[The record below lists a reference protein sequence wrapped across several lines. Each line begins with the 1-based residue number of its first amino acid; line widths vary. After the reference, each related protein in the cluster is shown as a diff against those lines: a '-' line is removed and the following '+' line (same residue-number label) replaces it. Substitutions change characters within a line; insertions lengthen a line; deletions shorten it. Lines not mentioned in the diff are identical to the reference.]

1 LEYGKHLILYLYW
14 RQLEFDNPSFG
25 YSDEPESFALAFRS
39 MVDACE
45 VHFKKCRQKV
55 AFVWHSWGAPKV
67 VELARFY
74 PGDQYV
80 DWVGISLFQQLYPW
94 ARNTE
99 EGEFSGGTMEQVT
112 EVLEF
117 ATARDKPIMIAESTP
132 FFGMDL
138 AEQDPS
144 ILQQYNLTVHDV
156 DIWDLWFQPT
166 LDLIEQYDI
175 GMWSY
180 INCDWNSQPMWQG
193 IGFGDTRLA
202 SSPRVMEQWMDQ
214 VLDSERF
221 TNHIHC
227 HPHEHSHEHSHDH
240 PHEHDDHDR
249 DHEHTTPSFESLAL
263 TEKDI
268 MIFGRKATYFL
279 PIMYLIAIAIFAL
292 SCYKRCITKRYA
304 GYHTL
309 GESESSF
316 SYDGDQSTLANGGV
330 DTMTAVD

>member
-1 LEYGKHLILYLYW
+1 MYVCVCVCVCVCFHIILEYIIKHLIFAYVVS
-14 RQLEFDNPSFG
+14 QQEFDNPSFG
-25 YSDEPESFALAFRS
+25 YSDEPESFALAFRT

-45 VHFKKCRQKV
+45 DHFQRCRQKV

-67 VELARFY
+67 AELDRFY

-94 ARNTE
+94 AHNTN
-99 EGEFSGGTMEQVT
+99 EGEFSGGTTEQVT

-144 ILQQYNLTVHDV
+144 ILQQYNLTANV

-180 INCDWNSQPMWQG
+180 INCDWNSQPMWRG

-202 SSPRVMEQWMDQ
+202 SSPEVMEQWMDQ

-221 TNHIHC
+221 SSHIHC
-227 HPHEHSHEHSHDH
+227 HLHDHSHEH
-240 PHEHDDHDR
+240 
-249 DHEHTTPSFESLAL
+249 TPSFVSLAL
-263 TEKDI
+263 AKEGTTI
-268 MIFGRKATYFL
+268 YGRESTSFL
-279 PIMYLIAIAIFAL
+279 PIIYVLATAILAL
-292 SCYKRCITKRYA
+292 SCFRRYATNRHA

-309 GESESSF
+309 GESEPSS
-316 SYDGDQSTLANGGV
+316 S
-330 DTMTAVD
+330 

>member
-1 LEYGKHLILYLYW
+1 MVHQASHLACIFS
-14 RQLEFDNPSFG
+14 QEFDNPSFG
-25 YSDEPESFALAFRS
+25 YSDKPETFALAFRA
-39 MVDACE
+39 MVDTCE
-45 VHFKKCRQKV
+45 GQFQKCRQKV

-67 VELARFY
+67 AELDRFY
-74 PGDQYV
+74 PGDHYV
-80 DWVGISLFQQLYPW
+80 DWIGISLFQQLYPW
-94 ARNTE
+94 ARNTNA
-99 EGEFSGGTMEQVT
+99 GEFSGGTMEQVT

-144 ILQQYNLTVHDV
+144 ILQQYNLTNNNV

-180 INCDWNSQPMWQG
+180 INCDWNSQPMWRG

-202 SSPRVMEQWMDQ
+202 SSPRVMKQWMDR

-221 TNHIHC
+221 SNHIHC
-227 HPHEHSHEHSHDH
+227 HPHKHTHRHSHGH
-240 PHEHDDHDR
+240 
-249 DHEHTTPSFESLAL
+249 TPSFVSLAL
-263 TEKDI
+263 AQEDI
-268 MIFGRKATYFL
+268 VIFGRQATSFL
-279 PIMYLIAIAIFAL
+279 PIMYLLAIFVLAL
-292 SCYKRCITKRYA
+292 SCYKRCATNRHA

-309 GESESSF
+309 GESGSSL
-316 SYDGDQSTLANGGV
+316 S
-330 DTMTAVD
+330 